1 MVVATHRS
9 CPLLRTIEVASLPS
23 SLFPLAAL
31 FLTNAWRLALVL
43 VLLLLLLLQHTHTH
57 IQKFLHDRPR
67 IGSLVPEAAMII
79 LVGMIA
85 GYLLHF
91 VVHTDTAYYNAEV
104 AADADGAENADAD
117 NGYEDVAASIFS
129 FSPTIFFI
137 ILLPPIIFNSGYHL
151 QRDLFFRYIAPICL
165 YACVGT
171 AVCTL
176 VMACLLYALSSVF
189 ATVGVFAPTFLE
201 LLAFASLLSATDPVS

>member
-1 MVVATHRS
+1 
-9 CPLLRTIEVASLPS
+9 
-23 SLFPLAAL
+23 
-31 FLTNAWRLALVL
+31 
-43 VLLLLLLLQHTHTH
+43 
-57 IQKFLHDRPR
+57 
-67 IGSLVPEAAMII
+67 VPEAAMII

-91 VVHTDTAYYNAEV
+91 VVHTDTAYYNAAEE
-104 AADADGAENADAD
+104 AEEAGAQNADAD
-117 NGYEDVAASIFS
+117 NGGYEDVAASIFS

-189 ATVGVFAPTFLE
+189 VTVGVFAPTFLE